1 MIKKYK
7 AAQNA
12 LMKNLVFNQVNQE
25 EGGKEA
31 QAPQSQFSQ
40 LNTEMQGQDQ
50 VNRMQPQEAEG
61 PRVKAL

>member
-12 LMKNLVFNQVNQE
+12 LMKNLNPNQE

-40 LNTEMQGQDQ
+40 LNVDLHD
-50 VNRMQPQEAEG
+50 QPQEAAG
-61 PRVKAL
+61 PPVKAS